1 MEDGAWEVARTQAG
15 MLVEA
20 LERVT
25 LALTEA
31 GTVARAAT
39 TRVIS

>member
-1 MEDGAWEVARTQAG
+1 MEDGAWDVARTQAG

-25 LALTEA
+25 SALTEA
-31 GTVARAAT
+31 GAAGRAASA
-39 TRVIS
+39 RVIS